1 MRAVLLAVGVVL
13 ALVSGA
19 GAQDAERAAMAQ
31 IRFSTEQA
39 ASRGCSHIASAKDN
53 SVRDLRR
60 KIVRAGGNLAVIS
73 FHVDDLSNIY
83 AEIFRCGGG
92 GPAPAGS
99 MPGSSPPGGTA
110 PPPAVTAPPPPVVAP
125 AAPAAPAAP
134 PLPPPP
140 PPPPPAPPT
149 R

>member
-1 MRAVLLAVGVVL
+1 MAVLLAVGMVL

-19 GAQDAERAAMAQ
+19 RAQDGERAAMAQ
-31 IRFSTEQA
+31 VRLTTEQA
-39 ASRGCSHIASAKDN
+39 AARGCSHVASAKDN

-73 FHVDDLSNIY
+73 FHVDDLSTIF

-92 GPAPAGS
+92 GL
-99 MPGSSPPGGTA
+99 TA
-110 PPPAVTAPPPPVVAP
+110 PPPGATAPPPPVL
-125 AAPAAPAAP
+125 P
-134 PLPPPP
+134 PGPPSPPPP
-140 PPPPPAPPT
+140 PPPPPSPPM

>member
-1 MRAVLLAVGVVL
+1 MVAALLAIAMLLTL
-13 ALVSGA
+13 ASGA

-31 IRFSTEQA
+31 VRLSTEQA
-39 ASRGCSHIASAKDN
+39 AARGCSHIGTTRDN

-99 MPGSSPPGGTA
+99 VPGPPPGGTA

-125 AAPAAPAAP
+125 AAPAAPAPP

-140 PPPPPAPPT
+140 PPPPPAPPM

>member
-1 MRAVLLAVGVVL
+1 MRAALLAVAVVL

-19 GAQDAERAAMAQ
+19 GAQDGERAAMAQ

-39 ASRGCSHIASAKDN
+39 AARGCSHVASAKDN

-83 AEIFRCGGG
+83 AEIFRCGG
-92 GPAPAGS
+92 PAVAPS
-99 MPGSSPPGGTA
+99 A
-110 PPPAVTAPPPPVVAP
+110 PPPGATAPPPPVVAQ
-125 AAPAAPAAP
+125 ALP
-134 PLPPPP
+134 PVPPP
-140 PPPPPAPPT
+140 PPPPPAPPM

>member
-1 MRAVLLAVGVVL
+1 MRAALLAVAVVL

-19 GAQDAERAAMAQ
+19 GAQDGERAAMAQ

-39 ASRGCSHIASAKDN
+39 AARGCSHVGSAKDN

-60 KIVRAGGNLAVIS
+60 KIARAGGNLAVIS

-83 AEIFRCGGG
+83 AEIFRCGG
-92 GPAPAGS
+92 PAVA
-99 MPGSSPPGGTA
+99 PGA

-125 AAPAAPAAP
+125 ALP

-140 PPPPPAPPT
+140 PPPPAPPM

>member
-1 MRAVLLAVGVVL
+1 MRAAFLAVAMVL

-19 GAQDAERAAMAQ
+19 GAQDGERAAMAQ

-39 ASRGCSHIASAKDN
+39 AARGCSHVASAKDN

-73 FHVDDLSNIY
+73 FHVDDLSNIF
-83 AEIFRCGGG
+83 AEIFRCGG
-92 GPAPAGS
+92 PAA
-99 MPGSSPPGGTA
+99 A
-110 PPPAVTAPPPPVVAP
+110 PSGLPPAATAPPPPVGAP
-125 AAPAAPAAP
+125 ATP
-134 PLPPPP
+134 PVPPP
-140 PPPPPAPPT
+140 PPPPPAPPM

>member
-1 MRAVLLAVGVVL
+1 MRAALLAVAMVL

-39 ASRGCSHIASAKDN
+39 AARGCSHVASAKDN

-73 FHVDDLSNIY
+73 FHVDDLSNIF
-83 AEIFRCGGG
+83 AEIFRCGGPATAPG
-92 GPAPAGS
+92 GL
-99 MPGSSPPGGTA
+99 PPGA
-110 PPPAVTAPPPPVVAP
+110 TAPPPPVG
-125 AAPAAPAAP
+125 AP
-134 PLPPPP
+134 PGAPVPPP
-140 PPPPPAPPT
+140 PPPPPAPPA